1 MSRTCV
7 CSSRDGCKCQVD
19 KIEQRKHHIQQLYLK
34 GLEAL
39 SSPSLEKESA
49 TERAAADAES
59 VLSYAKRR
67 AEELLARN

>member
-1 MSRTCV
+1 M
-7 CSSRDGCKCQVD
+7 
-19 KIEQRKHHIQQLYLK
+19 QQLYLK